1 MKTCECQMPVF
12 NAKYSENSFGE
23 AYCIKCGGVPNPQV
37 AQFNPQGP
45 RRSAIIPDGVLDHIP
60 PTTFKIPPP
69 KKQLVKLFDDQDTM
83 GVQSVSV
90 CEKDQWINV
99 IHDGSEFS
107 LSIENW
113 KKLVTMVDKHLPTQ
127 KGGY

>member
-1 MKTCECQMPVF
+1 MKTCNCKMPVF
-12 NAKYSENSFGE
+12 SAKYSENSFGE
-23 AYCIKCGGVPNPQV
+23 AYCIKCGGDPNPQIH
-37 AQFNPQGP
+37 AENPQGP
-45 RRSAIIPDGVLDHIP
+45 RRSAILNPVEVSIRIDKK
-60 PTTFKIPPP
+60 TNTPP

-99 IHDGSEFS
+99 IHDGTEWSM
-107 LSIENW
+107 SIENW
-113 KKLVTMVDKHLPTQ
+113 MKIVTMVNKHLPQQ